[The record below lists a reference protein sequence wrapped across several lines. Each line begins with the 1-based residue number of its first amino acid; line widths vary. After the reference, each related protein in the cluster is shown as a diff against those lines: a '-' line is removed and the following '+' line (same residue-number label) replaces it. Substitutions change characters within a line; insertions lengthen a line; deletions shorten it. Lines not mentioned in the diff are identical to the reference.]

1 MRLPF
6 ARTILD
12 LFYVYFYH
20 YFSLFFHFDKKYPI
34 SQRAGKDPG
43 QWIMDSA
50 LCVFT
55 VSCHRRLRR
64 RSGAQC
70 DFSGKVR

>member
-43 QWIMDSA
+43 Q
-50 LCVFT
+50 
-55 VSCHRRLRR
+55 
-64 RSGAQC
+64 
-70 DFSGKVR
+70 